1 MISAPAT
8 SAPRELGGTQLL
20 DELTTLAR
28 SPRAASALEGLVAFC
43 ALLVLRHADEL
54 EAEDEAVAVFDG
66 TPFQRS
72 LTVGVRWRELCRME
86 EAQLRV
92 ALRTLPAFLS
102 DSEDRGGG
110 ALARRVTPALTST
123 HLDDRVAAFA
133 VVRDLSLASIFDRH
147 AVLDA
152 LDAVLGRQSEGKGE
166 ALDTPLVLARWMVD
180 QVEAAP
186 TARVYDPCFGI
197 GALLAEVVRRRALA
211 RLDHPVSTRE
221 PETTSIFGV
230 ERSPT
235 AFVIGLA
242 RVILAG
248 EDRPALELGDTLE
261 REMPASLRRDGF
273 DLVLAHPPFGARI
286 AATSAGRHE
295 FKTLALEGLFLQHVM
310 ACLRP
315 RGRAVLLLPRGI
327 LFQGGAV
334 AELRR
339 ALLNRLSVEAI
350 HLLPGGLLLPATAIE
365 TALLC
370 LERTLPSETI
380 SVIELKH
387 GIGRGAAAQEELAF
401 GGGAPRTTTRL
412 RSEVLASPGC
422 LLIAE
427 EVDHLR
433 EQLVRLG
440 EDIAVVPLRD
450 LCSVRR
456 GTATSAKGR
465 EPVVLSAN
473 IADGRIMLN
482 SRFGAESET
491 RDVAIRTELPL
502 RAGDIVL
509 SIVGG
514 SVRAGLVANGAV
526 GAVAHREVLVV
537 RLHESVRPALSPQ
550 FLLRYLCDPV
560 VEVALLA
567 RTRGT
572 ASRWVRPGDF
582 AALPV
587 PVPPLPLQERAA
599 RDRSVP
605 TLLEALGA
613 VMSRGP
619 VPLEAWVERSAAVA
633 ALKEGLHR
641 GDALDHIAR
650 LVALAAELQAEFGVS
665 LPSENTSDE
674 LVEHLTVIMPFLE
687 DVARAQQGVERL
699 AVLQAGRL
707 AWERLRWMPFK
718 VRVVDRTDD
727 LLLNLGQTM
736 KIAVER
742 IARDHRI
749 ELVRY
754 IVLKREDD
762 ASECSLTFVNAGSIG
777 VCALTLRG
785 AGFTYGGS
793 SLGPGEAATFSV
805 RIAHPRDAAE
815 VEVVVDMSCRQFDG
829 EVYTGRLVVKLDLQ
843 LSSPSPD
850 RPLDASPY
858 ITGASLTRSE
868 MVYGRDPIFEDL
880 SRLLASPNAAPLVL
894 LEGNKRVGKTSIM
907 NQLLASR
914 APAGYVVSYAT
925 LQGAAGRS
933 EGGGLTDREIWHH
946 VAYSIADAIVAAGL
960 FVPPPEVTL
969 DEKPTAFARKLAL
982 RRALSSFITADHPYE
997 AFVTWIELVLEALG
1011 ERRLLVMIDEF
1022 DKLQEGVEAGVTSPQ
1037 LVENL
1042 RAMYLQR
1049 PRLGFVIAGGRRL
1062 ARLRTEYFSA
1072 LFGVGHRITVGPLPE
1087 DAARALVT
1095 EPVRGQLLWLPGA
1108 RDEVVRRCARHPFL
1122 IQAVCNQVFLRAAR
1136 ENERRI
1142 GVAFV
1147 EKALDEAVDGMDHF
1161 PTLWK
1166 QVGTP
1171 RRQLLLALCAM
1182 DAESGAARDIG
1193 VLEEQL
1199 TSRGVSVPA
1208 EGIDADLAALD
1219 ELELI
1224 GLETE
1229 GGYQRYRL
1237 RLPIFAAW
1245 VQRRVDLGALAREA
1259 SLQTDLEET

>member
-1 MISAPAT
+1 MSSDPAT
-8 SAPRELGGTQLL
+8 AAPGELGGTQLL
-20 DELTTLAR
+20 DALTTLAR

-66 TPFQRS
+66 TPVQRS

-123 HLDDRVAAFA
+123 HVDDRVAAFA

-315 RGRAVLLLPRGI
+315 RGRALLLLPRGI

-339 ALLNRLSVEAI
+339 ALLARLSVESI
-350 HLLPGGLLLPATAIE
+350 HLLPGGLLLPVTGVPTAMLRIE
-365 TALLC
+365 WTQP
-370 LERTLPSETI
+370 E
-380 SVIELKH
+380 EL
-387 GIGRGAAAQEELAF
+387 IRIVEPQLTTPRGRAAQEELAT
-401 GGGAPRTTTRL
+401 GRTAAKVSTLSRTAL
-412 RSEVLASPGC
+412 LASNEC
-422 LLIAE
+422 RLIVE
-427 EVDHLR
+427 ETDHLR
-433 EQLVRLG
+433 AHLERLG
-440 EDIAVVPLRD
+440 DAVEVLPLRD
-450 LCSVRR
+450 LCSIRR
-456 GTATSAKGR
+456 GSSAAPKGAEAVIR
-465 EPVVLSAN
+465 PAN
-473 IADGRIMLN
+473 LVDGRVVVHA
-482 SRFGAESET
+482 RWDEHVGARSET
-491 RDVAIRTELPL
+491 FAPGIPL

-509 SIVGG
+509 AVMGDTL
-514 SVRAGLVANGAV
+514 RLGLVENGAV
-526 GAVAHREVLVV
+526 GALAHRSVVVV
-537 RLHESVRPALSPQ
+537 RIHDSARRTLSPH
-550 FLLRYLCDPV
+550 FLLRYLGDPMV
-560 VEVALLA
+560 THALVAQTRGSAVRALRLEDLGALL
-567 RTRGT
+567 
-572 ASRWVRPGDF
+572 
-582 AALPV
+582 V
-587 PVPPLPLQERAA
+587 PVPPLPLQDRAA
-599 RDRSVP
+599 RDRSAP
-605 TLLEALGA
+605 TLLEALGVTLA
-613 VMSRGP
+613 HGP
-619 VPLEAWVERSAAVA
+619 DALEAWVERSPAVA
-633 ALKEGLHR
+633 ALG
-641 GDALDHIAR
+641 
-650 LVALAAELQAEFGVS
+650 AELFHGSAREHVGRLIAVVEDLRREFGRE
-665 LPSENTSDE
+665 LPSENASSE
-674 LVEHLTVIMPFLE
+674 LALYLKNIAPYLE
-687 DVARAQQGVERL
+687 DAAHTGGGMDLLV
-699 AVLQAGRL
+699 VLQAARIE
-707 AWERLRWMPFK
+707 WEQLRWVP
-718 VRVVDRTDD
+718 VNLPTPDRSAD
-727 LLLNLGQTM
+727 LLINLRQTM
-736 KIAVER
+736 EAAVEQ
-742 IARDHRI
+742 IARDHHI
-749 ELVRY
+749 GLTGHA
-754 IVLKREDD
+754 VLTRGEES
-762 ASECSLTFVNAGSIG
+762 SECSLTFANTGTIG

-785 AGFTYGGS
+785 PGFTYVGS
-793 SLGPGEAATFSV
+793 SLRPGEEATFSTQ
-805 RIAHPRDAAE
+805 IPHLRDATE
-815 VEVVVDMSCRQFDG
+815 VEVGIDVSCRQFDG

-858 ITGASLTRSE
+858 VTGASLTRSE

-960 FVPPPEVTL
+960 FVPPPEVTV

-982 RRALSSFITADHPYE
+982 RRALTSFITADHPYD
-997 AFVTWIELVLEALG
+997 AFVTWIELVLEAL
-1011 ERRLLVMIDEF
+1011 EDRRLLVMIDEF

-1095 EPVRGQLLWLPGA
+1095 EPVRGQLLWLPDA

-1171 RRQLLLALCAM
+1171 RRRLLLALCAM